1 MDLELLLN
9 TVARALAFSTPLLWA
24 ALGEI
29 YTERS
34 GVVNLGVEGM
44 MIIGAVVG
52 FIVGQATGLPY
63 IALLA
68 AALAGSLMGLLHA
81 FISITLNA
89 NQFVSGLALTIFG
102 LGLSG
107 LLGRDYVGK
116 PLAVPMTSL
125 TLPGLAELPL
135 LGPALFTNQKLLT
148 YLGLLVALLLWFI
161 LYYTRLGMTLRS
173 VGESPQAADTAG
185 INVARVRYLAVT
197 FGGLMAG
204 IGGAYLSLAY
214 RPSWGEGMTNGM
226 GWIALALTIFALWD
240 PLRAVGAS
248 FLFGAFFYLGFTK
261 LQTVIAPELLTM
273 MPYVMTIVALTLIGL
288 RQGKRAFGAPAA
300 LGLPYR
306 RGER

>member
-1 MDLELLLN
+1 MELELILN
-9 TVARALAFSTPLLWA
+9 TIARALAFSTPLLWA

-44 MIIGAVVG
+44 MIMGAVVG
-52 FIVGQATGLPY
+52 FMVGQATGLPY
-63 IALLA
+63 LALLV
-68 AALAGSLMGLLHA
+68 AALVGTLMGLAHA

-89 NQFVSGLALTIFG
+89 NQFVSGLSLTIFG

-107 LLGRDYVGK
+107 LLGRSYVGQ
-116 PLAVPMTSL
+116 PLNVAMKSVTVPFLS
-125 TLPGLAELPL
+125 EIPL
-135 LGPALFTNQKLLT
+135 LGPALFTDQKLLT
-148 YLGLLVALLLWFI
+148 YAGLIMAIILWFF
-161 LYYTRLGMTLRS
+161 LNYTRWGMTLRS
-173 VGESPQAADTAG
+173 VGESPKAADTAG
-185 INVARVRYLAVT
+185 IPVNQVRYLAVA

-204 IGGAYLSLAY
+204 VAGAYLSLAY

-240 PLRAVGAS
+240 PLRAIGAS
-248 FLFGAFFYLGFTK
+248 FLFGAFFYLSFTK

-273 MPYVMTIVALTLIGL
+273 MPYIMTIVALTVIALG
-288 RQGKRAFGAPAA
+288 QGKRAFGAPEA
-300 LGLPYR
+300 LGIPYQ